1 MIGPQNK
8 TWEGGMGR
16 LAGKTALVSGGASGI
31 GAATAKTLAREGA
44 AVVVADIQDEL
55 GASVVAEIAAAGG
68 KAVFQHL
75 DVRLEEAWI
84 AATARAEAEFGKLNI
99 VVNNAGVGGPMG
111 DVEHITLENWRKVM
125 AVNSD
130 GVFMGV
136 KYGVQ
141 ALRRSGEPGSI
152 VNLSSIV
159 GIVGLAVS
167 SAYVAS
173 KGAVRLLTK
182 SAALYCAKEGLP
194 IRVNSVHPGYIVTPM
209 AVGSM
214 EAAVDYETRKRLV
227 EQDIPVGTM
236 GEPQDI
242 ANGILFLASDE
253 SRYMTGAELVI
264 DGGYTAK

>member
-1 MIGPQNK
+1 
-8 TWEGGMGR
+8 MGR
-16 LAGKTALVSGGASGI
+16 LAGKVALVSGGASGI
-31 GAATAKTLAREGA
+31 GAATCKTLAREGA
-44 AVVVADIQDEL
+44 AVVVADIQEDMAR
-55 GASVVAEIAAAGG
+55 GVVAEITATGG
-68 KAVFQHL
+68 KAVFQPL
-75 DVRLEEAWI
+75 DVREEAAWI
-84 AATARAEAEFGKLNI
+84 AATAKAEEAFGKLNI
-99 VVNNAGVGGPMG
+99 VVNNAGVGSPMG
-111 DVEHITLENWRKVM
+111 GVEHITLENWRKVM

-130 GVFMGV
+130 GVFLGV
-136 KYGVQ
+136 KHGVQ

-167 SAYVAS
+167 SAYTAS

-182 SAALYCAKEGLP
+182 SAALYCAQEKLP
-194 IRVNSVHPGYIVTPM
+194 IRVNSVHPGYIMTPM

-214 EAAVDYETRKRLV
+214 DAVMDYEARKRQV

>member
-1 MIGPQNK
+1 
-8 TWEGGMGR
+8 MGR
-16 LAGKTALVSGGASGI
+16 LAGKAALVSGGASGI
-31 GAATAKTLAREGA
+31 GAETCRTLAREGA
-44 AVVVADIQDEL
+44 AVVVADIQADMAR
-55 GASVVAEIAAAGG
+55 GVVAEIEAAGG
-68 KAVFQHL
+68 KAVFQPL
-75 DVRLEEAWI
+75 DVRLEDAWI
-84 AATARAEAEFGKLNI
+84 AATKRAEDAFGKLNI
-99 VVNNAGVGGPMG
+99 IVNNAGVGGPMG
-111 DVEHITLENWRKVM
+111 DVENITLENWRKVM
-125 AVNSD
+125 SVNSD
-130 GVFMGV
+130 GVFLGV

-159 GIVGLAVS
+159 GIVGLAAS

-182 SAALYCAKEGLP
+182 SAALYCAREGLP
-194 IRVNSVHPGYIVTPM
+194 IRVNSVHPGYILTPM

-214 EAAVDYETRKRLV
+214 EHVMDYEARRRQV
-227 EQDIPVGTM
+227 EADIPVGTM